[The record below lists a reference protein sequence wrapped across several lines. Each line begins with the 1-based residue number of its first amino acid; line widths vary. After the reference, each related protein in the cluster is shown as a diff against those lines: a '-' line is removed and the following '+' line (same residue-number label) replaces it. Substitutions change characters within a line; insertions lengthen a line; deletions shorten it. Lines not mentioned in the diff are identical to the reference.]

1 MLEGSPWKVQTSN
14 FDAPRI
20 KNRIVSVSEKLF
32 QLGEILRMTYREV
45 KRDVEGFVI
54 VTLMEEGDFVAQMT
68 GKPGFRLFEV
78 LGRHHWNITYC
89 DEDGFLV
96 PSDRPGFWVPNHP
109 FGRLKERRRKSLRL
123 NFSLQL
129 RTSKGRK
136 KLAKTQILAW
146 QKTESKPHSNMEESV
161 MMQCSST

>member
-1 MLEGSPWKVQTSN
+1 
-14 FDAPRI
+14 
-20 KNRIVSVSEKLF
+20 
-32 QLGEILRMTYREV
+32 
-45 KRDVEGFVI
+45 
-54 VTLMEEGDFVAQMT
+54 MT

-109 FGRLKERRRKSLRL
+109 FGRL
-123 NFSLQL
+123 
-129 RTSKGRK
+129 RK
-136 KLAKTQILAW
+136 KKEVVAIELFSSTEDIEGQEEVGKTQILAW

-161 MMQCSST
+161 MMKCSST